1 MGDHEERQFSRLE
14 LADYLLNLSQ
24 QLRAGSLKID
34 GRTLTVPEELSAEI
48 HLKEKHGLT
57 ITKLSWG
64 WPAQAEARIASGGE
78 WAHEPGSFTA
88 VKKRLGAV
96 FAQLKRAL
104 EEGRFPDKQTLE
116 DFIAGSRAFA
126 ALTAPEWQEP
136 MRVYLEHLAN
146 FQRAAAAGQLD
157 TLAQELQN
165 LHHAMT
171 TCHRDFK

>member
-1 MGDHEERQFSRLE
+1 MSEKVERKFSRVE

-34 GRTLTVPEELSAEI
+34 GHTLAVPDEVGAEI

-64 WPAQAEARIASGGE
+64 WTTREDVSLASS
-78 WAHEPGSFTA
+78 AKATREPDSFNA

-96 FAQLKRAL
+96 FGQLNRVAAQ
-104 EEGRFPDKQTLE
+104 GQFPDKQTLE

-126 ALTAPEWQEP
+126 QLAHPDWQKP
-136 MRVYLEHLAN
+136 MRLYLDRLAD
-146 FQRAAAAGQLD
+146 FQRVAEAGQLE
-157 TLAQELQN
+157 TLLRELQN
-165 LHHAMT
+165 LHDSMT
-171 TCHRDFK
+171 TCHREFK